1 MINKQL
7 EIDLGVEDLHPRFVV
22 VEFDWLLKVEY
33 SEIFL
38 KWKLRD
44 IVEILIAI
52 PEYYGIKRIQ
62 LFLELISQD
71 DDEIGIDKYETEL
84 IKLGCIDTIESLV
97 NRYSESMQALKL
109 NSNDYV
115 FKGWIDN
122 TSILLED
129 ARLVYEW
136 A

>member
-7 EIDLGVEDLHPRFVV
+7 EIDLDVEDLHPRFVV

-38 KWKLRD
+38 KWKLKD

-109 NSNDYV
+109 NPNDYV